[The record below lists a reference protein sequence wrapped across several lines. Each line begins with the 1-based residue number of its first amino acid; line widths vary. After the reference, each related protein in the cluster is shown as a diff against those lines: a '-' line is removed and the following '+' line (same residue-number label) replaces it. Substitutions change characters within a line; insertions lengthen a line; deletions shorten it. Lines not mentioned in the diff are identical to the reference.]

1 MQTTSATWKTLW
13 ASGSALLEVKAVI
26 GGTDRSAE
34 ICAAPVIRRATMQN
48 GLSVGNVVSAT
59 CTLTLRTTAA
69 IARSASA
76 ALSMRLTDG
85 TTASE
90 WLPAGTFYISRR
102 AKDPVT
108 GLLTLECYDAL
119 LKANAAWTPSAG
131 SWPRAMSSVVSEL
144 ASLLGVSVDSRTTL
158 ITGASYVI
166 DEPTDGTSI
175 RDVLSDI
182 AACNGG
188 NWIITPEGKLR
199 LVPLISAAGAEDAVS
214 DALDVEAVLDR
225 GTLGD
230 AAAITGVRC
239 TVDGVVTL
247 TGDDTGIVVD
257 VDIAPVIAAD
267 LAQTLI
273 GMTHQPFR
281 LPSAVYDPAVE
292 LGDYVR
298 YNSTVAG
305 VLCAETAVL
314 SAGPRGE
321 LSAPDPAEL
330 ADEYPYIGGTEKA
343 LTLAKAYAR
352 EAVEALDDDLTQQEI
367 FDRLTDNGAAQGM
380 VLVDG
385 QLYVN
390 ATYMR
395 SGTIDGGVVNA
406 KLLNIVDANGNV
418 IARFNN
424 VITLGQP
431 TDAHAELDF
440 NSFEIK
446 DYTGN
451 VFFIAG
457 DMRDATGYL
466 TIVDTFTGDGRRTS
480 FELSASTQDSA
491 ISSVTIDG
499 TATTDWTY
507 GVQGVRTIHFTTAPA
522 DGAQI
527 VVTYDTDDP
536 VYRYDLGTRRSG
548 TNVGINSVAEGANV
562 EASGFCSH
570 AEGKSTTA
578 SGNDAHA
585 EGQSTTASA
594 PYSHAE
600 GSGTT
605 ASGMGA
611 HAEGGSTT
619 ASGGFGSHAEGYS
632 TTASGQASHAEGLD
646 TMASGHQSHAE
657 GYNTTAS
664 GGKAH
669 AEGFNTT
676 ASGSSAHAEGYNT
689 TASREGAH
697 AEGDSTTASG
707 AYSHAEG
714 GQTTA
719 SGWLSHAEGS
729 NTTAYAHNSHAEG
742 SNTYANNRSQHV
754 FGEYNVIDTSTAG
767 ADERGTYIEIV
778 GKGTAD
784 NARSNARTLD
794 WSGNEYIAGTLT
806 TAGSTGLYVRPVSQR
821 AYIYL
826 APQGDYASDIRFVCN
841 STSTWSLSS
850 RGSSDNYF
858 FGLFNHSNSTWP
870 VKVNNSTDVVTLSQ
884 PLPVGSGGTGQT
896 DVSSTT
902 LSFTYTDSRIKT
914 VSGAMYT
921 WGKVCHVYIPLKLDC
936 SSTSFG
942 NAQTITLTA
951 SNITAPLALCTNAT
965 YNGTSIFAIRL
976 QGNTITVRNT
986 SGISVTSDNFDLVL
1000 TFCYLIA

>member
-119 LKANAAWTPSAG
+119 LKANAAWAPSAG

-144 ASLLGVSVDSRTTL
+144 ATLLGVSVDSRTTL

-166 DEPTDGTSI
+166 DEPTEGTSI

-199 LVPLISAAGAEDAVS
+199 LVPLTSAAGAGDAVS

-230 AAAITGVRC
+230 TAAITGVRC

-305 VLCAETAVL
+305 VLCAETAIL

-380 VLVDG
+380 VLVNG
-385 QLYVN
+385 QLYIN
-390 ATYMR
+390 ASYIH
-395 SGTIDGGVVNA
+395 SGTLVLGGLNNQNGTMQVLDASGNVVGTWTKDGVVVNKGSMTLTSIRDNHSVILCLSESQTEPFKISSSGA
-406 KLLNIVDANGNV
+406 NVDYETIADGSLIDVKDNVNDLNVAINSSALTFSDANGVRMYLSNINGQCYLRLLSTNGNDV
-418 IARFNN
+418 YFGNN
-424 VITLGQP
+424 AYV
-431 TDAHAELDF
+431 
-440 NSFEIK
+440 
-446 DYTGN
+446 
-451 VFFIAG
+451 
-457 DMRDATGYL
+457 
-466 TIVDTFTGDGRRTS
+466 TISG
-480 FELSASTQDSA
+480 A
-491 ISSVTIDG
+491 IS
-499 TATTDWTY
+499 
-507 GVQGVRTIHFTTAPA
+507 
-522 DGAQI
+522 
-527 VVTYDTDDP
+527 
-536 VYRYDLGTRRSG
+536 LRS
-548 TNVGINSVAEGANV
+548 NNAAISL
-562 EASGFCSH
+562 
-570 AEGKSTTA
+570 
-578 SGNDAHA
+578 
-585 EGQSTTASA
+585 
-594 PYSHAE
+594 Y
-600 GSGTT
+600 SGTT
-605 ASGMGA
+605 LDM
-611 HAEGGSTT
+611 H
-619 ASGGFGSHAEGYS
+619 SGGDASLYLTDTGHVEIRSDGGAAYLQLKADGTIYVNNAAEWR
-632 TTASGQASHAEGLD
+632 
-646 TMASGHQSHAE
+646 
-657 GYNTTAS
+657 
-664 GGKAH
+664 
-669 AEGFNTT
+669 
-676 ASGSSAHAEGYNT
+676 SALAITPANI
-689 TASREGAH
+689 GAV
-697 AEGDSTTASG
+697 AT
-707 AYSHAEG
+707 
-714 GQTTA
+714 
-719 SGWLSHAEGS
+719 
-729 NTTAYAHNSHAEG
+729 
-742 SNTYANNRSQHV
+742 
-754 FGEYNVIDTSTAG
+754 
-767 ADERGTYIEIV
+767 
-778 GKGTAD
+778 
-784 NARSNARTLD
+784 
-794 WSGNEYIAGTLT
+794 
-806 TAGSTGLYVRPVSQR
+806 
-821 AYIYL
+821 
-826 APQGDYASDIRFVCN
+826 SDII
-841 STSTWSLSS
+841 
-850 RGSSDNYF
+850 DIP
-858 FGLFNHSNSTWP
+858 H
-870 VKVNNSTDVVTLSQ
+870 
-884 PLPVGSGGTGQT
+884 GGTGQST
-896 DVSSTT
+896 QDGMRNAVFYNTSTT
-902 LSFTYTDSRIKT
+902 GISSYPNTTGLFRLTGTLPAGMPSGANAYGVLTIVGAGGYFTHRYVDAAHNVYYAYSSAAGAPTTWRKLTSTT
-914 VSGAMYT
+914 VS
-921 WGKVCHVYIPLKLDC
+921 P
-936 SSTSFG
+936 
-942 NAQTITLTA
+942 
-951 SNITAPLALCTNAT
+951 
-965 YNGTSIFAIRL
+965 
-976 QGNTITVRNT
+976 
-986 SGISVTSDNFDLVL
+986 VT
-1000 TFCYLIA
+1000 